1 MYRVESD
8 LDGLLKRLKNC
19 QTHHLS
25 LFHLNIDDLHFLM
38 RRKLLRNAPDGLL
51 WDIQYTIDQVS
62 LMVITQK
69 LS

>member
-8 LDGLLKRLKNC
+8 LEGLLKRLKNC
-19 QTHHLS
+19 QTRHLS
-25 LFHLNIDDLHFLM
+25 PFHLSFDDLHFLVQ
-38 RRKLLRNAPDGLL
+38 RKLIRGLP